1 MYKGISPPFSL
12 VMGQPYEEIPLKPLA
27 DTKISRY
34 KVLLL
39 HVHKE
44 YYSSQDNDVNLEL
57 LDYFSTSIK
66 VC

>member
-1 MYKGISPPFSL
+1 MYKGISPPFL

-44 YYSSQDNDVNLEL
+44 YSQDNDVNLEL